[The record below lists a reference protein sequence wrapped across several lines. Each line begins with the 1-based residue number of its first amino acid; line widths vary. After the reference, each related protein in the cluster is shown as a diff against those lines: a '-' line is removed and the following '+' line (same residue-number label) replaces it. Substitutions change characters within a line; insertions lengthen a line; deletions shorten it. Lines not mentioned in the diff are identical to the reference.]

1 MINNVNA
8 YHGRKRKC
16 YILPGC
22 GVGYDVDT
30 ESMLLSKIKSQ
41 QVDLMTFVELLV
53 KNSSWEFLSWPSG

>member
-1 MINNVNA
+1 MGGRENA
-8 YHGRKRKC
+8 TF
-16 YILPGC
+16 C
-22 GVGYDVDT
+22 GGVGGVVVGYDVDT